1 MKLVQFDAGS
11 GPRAGLVRKTF
22 VVDLHQ
28 ANGFIPVD
36 FDAVVKDSV
45 ALERARALEVSCPD
59 RSVLRR
65 RSEVKVLREVD
76 A

>member
-28 ANGFIPVD
+28 ANGFISAD
-36 FDAVVKDSV
+36 LDEVVKSKES
-45 ALERARALEVSCPD
+45 LEKVRALEASCPD

-65 RSEVKVLREVD
+65 RSEVKVLREID

>member
-28 ANGFIPVD
+28 ANGYIPSD
-36 FDAVVKDSV
+36 LDAIVKDP
-45 ALERARALEVSCPD
+45 ANLERARALEASCPD

-65 RSEVKVLREVD
+65 MSEIKVLREVD

>member
-28 ANGFIPVD
+28 ANGYIPVD
-36 FDAVVKDSV
+36 FEAVVKDKD
-45 ALERARALEVSCPD
+45 ALERARALEVACPD

-65 RSEVKVLREVD
+65 LSEIKVLREHD